1 MIEGKEIVR
10 TWGRFYETN
19 NVIASAYPVR
29 VDKLTFR
36 TASASDGIQPLLQG
50 MLTSGESVILKCF
63 FVGVNTFSNLFVIF
77 QLQPER
83 DKS

>member
-10 TWGRFYETN
+10 TWGRYYETN

-50 MLTSGESVILKCF
+50 MLTSRYSLKCF
-63 FVGVNTFSNLFVIF
+63 FGLCNTFSNLFVIF